1 MGLALS
7 LSWPCPLSVLLLF
20 RRFLV
25 LTASSTDRNSNLA
38 RKRREKKGEERIAWS
53 SDERRRRPSRSPS
66 PPPFL
71 SGSPLPRLI
80 RLVSFAPLRHR
91 GFHTVESTLTQREVK
106 EAARDNPR
114 IEPRAGNGQP
124 PHDRP
129 KSVLASLTSTPSFF
143 LSTSSQK
150 KTEKKRKSLAGRL
163 QVPPVHR
170 RRPPPPHGGRPGAD
184 ALPHEALGH
193 RRLPRPLQV
202 LVLPGQAPQG
212 QEGQRADR
220 RVQRDLREATDD
232 GQELWR
238 VGAVPVEDGVA
249 QHVSYVFFF
258 YSGERESFFEGRERS
273 FNVST

>member
-1 MGLALS
+1 MLPCSQLALSLSSPANSVEELFPRVPAKSSLQWFRYAANETWTFSSCPLARRASEQRRARDRGSRDSVLLLPLFAPLLPSSIVDSRLGREPMGLALS

-25 LTASSTDRNSNLA
+25 LTASSTDRNTNLA

-150 KTEKKRKSLAGRL
+150 KTKIISRAATSSTSTPSSAATS
-163 QVPPVHR
+163 P
-170 RRPPPPHGGRPGAD
+170 RRPTRS
-184 ALPHEALGH
+184 
-193 RRLPRPLQV
+193 RRSS
-202 LVLPGQAPQG
+202 A
-212 QEGQRADR
+212 
-220 RVQRDLREATDD
+220 
-232 GQELWR
+232 
-238 VGAVPVEDGVA
+238 
-249 QHVSYVFFF
+249 
-258 YSGERESFFEGRERS
+258 
-273 FNVST
+273 